1 MLEGLAIAGLGI
13 LLFVLSFLVEL
24 FDIGK
29 LTKAVTTFL
38 FLIGVVLIFIG
49 LAVQGFQLVINFIIT
64 NWYIVLPIVLIVS
77 YLVYKSKFK
86 GLKLL
91 HR

>member
-1 MLEGLAIAGLGI
+1 MLEGLAIAGIGI
-13 LLFVLSFLVEL
+13 LLFVLAFVV
-24 FDIGK
+24 
-29 LTKAVTTFL
+29 A
-38 FLIGVVLIFIG
+38 LIGAGALSPLLVLGGVALIVIG
-49 LAVQGFQLVINFIIT
+49 LFVQSFQLVIDFIIT